1 MNGLRVVVS
10 LVLSI
15 VGLKELANKIDPN
28 LDMVREVNSSIF
40 VHNKKN

>member
-1 MNGLRVVVS
+1 MNGVRVIVS
-10 LVLSI
+10 LVLSLM
-15 VGLKELANKIDPN
+15 GLKDLSRKIDPN

>member
-1 MNGLRVVVS
+1 MNGVRIVVS
-10 LVLSI
+10 LLLSLI
-15 VGLKELANKIDPN
+15 GLKSLANKIDPN